1 MQQALLCKPADVTC
15 CCFQRNPLHLG
26 SSQITLRVFV
36 ENFFWLELAVLFP
49 FTLLYLLFFTPYIFS
64 EVNFKAVG
72 IMEQFNQTVRDGFIP
87 SEGFGMSWEELRGI
101 LWCLSRSSLCPSA
114 RKAAVSYT
122 WVRV

>member
-1 MQQALLCKPADVTC
+1 M
-15 CCFQRNPLHLG
+15 HLG

-87 SEGFGMSWEELRGI
+87 SERFGMSWEELIGI

-114 RKAAVSYT
+114 KKAAVSYT